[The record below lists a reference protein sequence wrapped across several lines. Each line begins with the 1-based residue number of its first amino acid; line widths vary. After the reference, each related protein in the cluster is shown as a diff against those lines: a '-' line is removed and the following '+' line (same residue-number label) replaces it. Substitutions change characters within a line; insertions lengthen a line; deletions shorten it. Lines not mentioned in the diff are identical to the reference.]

1 MTSLQY
7 QIWARLVQS
16 GMFKDISVV
25 PPIPALQGTPQP
37 PKRMQNESLK
47 DVLAGAA
54 VTLVKAICSPDFSNS
69 SVKAQNSVVINSQA
83 SPTKAVPNLDTNA
96 GISPC
101 RATELRIKI
110 LQELRELQNLLES
123 NILSNEEFTEQKA
136 IVLDSLLKLKQ

>member
-7 QIWARLVQS
+7 RIWARLVQS

-25 PPIPALQGTPQP
+25 LPIPALQSTLQP

-54 VTLVKAICSPDFSNS
+54 VTLVKAIRSPDFSNS

-83 SPTKAVPNLDTNA
+83 SPIKAVPNLDTNA
-96 GISPC
+96 RISPC
-101 RATELRIKI
+101 RATELQIKI
-110 LQELRELQNLLES
+110 LQELRELQNLLKS